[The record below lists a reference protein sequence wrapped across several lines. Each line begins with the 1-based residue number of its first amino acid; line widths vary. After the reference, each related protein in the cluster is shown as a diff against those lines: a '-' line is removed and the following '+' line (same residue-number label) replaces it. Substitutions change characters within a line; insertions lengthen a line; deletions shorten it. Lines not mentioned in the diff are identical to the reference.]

1 MRTLM
6 RFNMVMPA
14 PDRVENGV
22 RHRAMLDM
30 CRYADAHGLSG
41 ISLEEHHGA
50 DNGWSSSPLVLAG
63 LILGATSRLQVNV
76 SALLVPLH
84 DPVRIAEDIAAL
96 DLASGGRL
104 IVIAGI
110 GYRPEE
116 YAAHGKDWAN
126 RGALMDEGISV
137 MRRAWTG
144 EPFEHLGATIR
155 VTPVPATM
163 PHPMLML
170 GGTSKAAVRRAARFG
185 LPFFAAADV
194 AGLADYYGE
203 QCAVHG
209 TKGFFIAP
217 PASTAMV
224 HVAEDPERA
233 WQFLGHHF
241 LHEAQMYA
249 KWQTPDIKSAVRTDA
264 STVEQLRADG
274 KYVIL
279 TPEQCVERCV
289 SMGPFD
295 ALTLHPL
302 CGGMPLDDAWSS
314 IRLVGEVVI
323 PEVESRLALAQ
334 R

>member
-1 MRTLM
+1 
-6 RFNMVMPA
+6 
-14 PDRVENGV
+14 
-22 RHRAMLDM
+22 MLDM
-30 CRYADAHGLSG
+30 CRYADSHGFDG
-41 ISLEEHHGA
+41 VTLEEHHGA

-63 LILGATSRLQVNV
+63 LILGATSTLQVTI

-104 IVIAGI
+104 IVIAGL

-116 YAAHGKDWAN
+116 YAAHGKEWAN
-126 RGALMDEGISV
+126 RGALMDEGIRV
-137 MRRAWTG
+137 MQQAWTG
-144 EPFEHLGATIR
+144 EPFEHLGSTIR
-155 VTPVPATM
+155 VTPPPATM

-170 GGTSKAAVRRAARFG
+170 GGTSRAAVRRAARFG

-194 AGLADYYGE
+194 PGLREYYKE
-203 QCAVHG
+203 QCAVHE

-217 PASTAMV
+217 TAATAMV
-224 HVAEDPERA
+224 HVAEDPDQA
-233 WQFLGHHF
+233 WQAIGHHL
-241 LHEAQMYA
+241 LHEAQTYA
-249 KWQTPDIKSAVRTDA
+249 KWQTPDIASAVHSDA
-264 STVEQLRADG
+264 ATVDELRADG

-279 TPEQCVERCV
+279 TPAACVERCLA
-289 SMGPFD
+289 MGPFD

-302 CGGMPLDDAWSS
+302 CGGMPLEDAWSS

-323 PEVESRLALAQ
+323 PEVAARRAAAQ